1 MDDLSSSS
9 RTFDSLSSF
18 CRSFSRRAR
27 PSSGVHQ
34 PRVVS
39 YAELAPMTVVTESI
53 ANHRALAIEQTESA
67 LEHFLELKDRLAEVR
82 RRLENSKHFQDEGG
96 AFGRS
101 QAAIE
106 EKRAWERW
114 MNVIQRALRNAEE
127 EIILAVRAWDEARR
141 PSEASDGSASGVIY
155 KGHLYL
161 TVPTDD
167 GEHHRLLVADLKSSL
182 NLDRSL
188 AVVDLMG

>member
-1 MDDLSSSS
+1 MDDLSSAGK
-9 RTFDSLSSF
+9 TFDSLSSF

-27 PSSGVHQ
+27 PSGVRPH
-34 PRVVS
+34 VVS
-39 YAELAPMTVVTESI
+39 YADLASRSVVTDAM

-67 LEHFLELKDRLAEVR
+67 LDHFLELKHRLVEVR
-82 RRLENSKHFQDEGG
+82 RRHESSLHFQEEGG
-96 AFGRS
+96 SFSRS

-114 MNVIQRALRNAEE
+114 MTVIQRALRNAED
-127 EIILAVRAWDEARR
+127 EIISAVRAWDEARR
-141 PSEASDGSASGVIY
+141 PSEVNDGCSRGVIY

-161 TVPTDD
+161 TIPSGD
-167 GEHHRLLVADLKSSL
+167 GDRHCLVVADLRSSL

-188 AVVDLMG
+188 AVVDLMS

>member
-1 MDDLSSSS
+1 MDDLSSSGKA
-9 RTFDSLSSF
+9 FDSLSSF

-27 PSSGVHQ
+27 PSGVHK
-34 PRVVS
+34 PHVVN
-39 YAELAPMTVVTESI
+39 YAERAPLTVVTESI
-53 ANHRALAIEQTESA
+53 INHRALAIEQTESA
-67 LEHFLELKDRLAEVR
+67 LDHYLELKQRLAEVR
-82 RRLENSKHFQDEGG
+82 RRLDSSQHFQDEGG

-101 QAAIE
+101 QAALE

-127 EIILAVRAWDEARR
+127 EIILAVRAWNEARK
-141 PSEASDGSASGVIY
+141 PSEASGGSASGVIY
-155 KGHLYL
+155 KGNLYL
-161 TVPTDD
+161 TVPTGED
-167 GEHHRLLVADLKSSL
+167 GDHHRLLVADLRSSL

>member
-1 MDDLSSSS
+1 MDDLSSTGK
-9 RTFDSLSSF
+9 TFDSLSSF

-27 PSSGVHQ
+27 PSGVQ
-34 PRVVS
+34 PHVVS
-39 YAELAPMTVVTESI
+39 YAEMASRSVVTDAM

-67 LEHFLELKDRLAEVR
+67 LDHFLELKHRLAEVR
-82 RRLENSKHFQDEGG
+82 RRHENSLHFQEEGG
-96 AFGRS
+96 SFSRS

-114 MNVIQRALRNAEE
+114 MTVIQRALRNAED
-127 EIILAVRAWDEARR
+127 EIISAVRAWDEARR
-141 PSEASDGSASGVIY
+141 PAEGNDGCSRGVIY

-161 TVPTDD
+161 TLPL
-167 GEHHRLLVADLKSSL
+167 GEGDRHRLVVADLKASL

-188 AVVDLMG
+188 AVVDLIS

>member
-18 CRSFSRRAR
+18 CRSFSRRPR
-27 PSSGVHQ
+27 PSSIHK

-39 YAELAPMTVVTESI
+39 YAELAPMTVVTES
-53 ANHRALAIEQTESA
+53 AASYRALAIEQTESA
-67 LEHFLELKDRLAEVR
+67 LDHFLELKHRLAEVR
-82 RRLENSKHFQDEGG
+82 RRHENSQHFQEAGG
-96 AFGRS
+96 SFGRS

-114 MNVIQRALRNAEE
+114 MNVIQRALRNAED

-141 PSEASDGSASGVIY
+141 PSEVSDEFSRGVIY

-161 TVPTDD
+161 AVPTGD
-167 GEHHRLLVADLKSSL
+167 GNQHRLLVADLKSSL